1 MFRQLPDKVQ
11 IDVNLNLNLT
21 VNVPFQTAV
30 FTTLFNQFQEVIMS
44 LLSDKIA
51 ELNTSVD
58 AAVQRV
64 QDDVTA
70 FGVKIADLEAK
81 VAAGSASPAEIQAL
95 DDLKAKIDAID
106 PTKPEVLPE
115 PEPTPEPAPEP
126 APEG

>member
-1 MFRQLPDKVQ
+1 
-11 IDVNLNLNLT
+11 
-21 VNVPFQTAV
+21 
-30 FTTLFNQFQEVIMS
+30 MS